1 MTKVI
6 FFYLLL
12 FIFISSTNAVEI
24 STNAKLV
31 GDTYYVVKGE
41 KIEIKISGNPSE
53 ELVFSIYYTFIL
65 KSSGDHYHFSQNKFP
80 IPISSSFEVK
90 AYPVKNLTVEA
101 KLWIFKKKLSAEAKN
116 DVAIVKAEVPAGK
129 YDVQFYGLA
138 NGNYVTI
145 ESLATSKIA
154 LDEGGKFSISYD
166 TSYLPEGEMTVQI
179 DSKLLK
185 VKIVSLSVSP
195 TPPSYNPPLY
205 NASVVP
211 ITEVP
216 QQILIEINPSKTT
229 IILNETLEIT
239 IKLRNS
245 LGQPISG
252 LAVFWRVNGSAV
264 KLLNFE
270 NETNHLGEATAK
282 IMALSVGE
290 AIVKAEIPDLNASA
304 EALIYVQNE
313 TISITYTP
321 QENSSPQIIYSP
333 TQEVYAPPQETVVNT
348 DQNKV
353 EIEKR
358 NFIPGFEVLTAF
370 LSVFCVYLI
379 VRRLGN

>member
-1 MTKVI
+1 
-6 FFYLLL
+6 
-12 FIFISSTNAVEI
+12 
-24 STNAKLV
+24 
-31 GDTYYVVKGE
+31 
-41 KIEIKISGNPSE
+41 
-53 ELVFSIYYTFIL
+53 
-65 KSSGDHYHFSQNKFP
+65 
-80 IPISSSFEVK
+80 
-90 AYPVKNLTVEA
+90 
-101 KLWIFKKKLSAEAKN
+101 
-116 DVAIVKAEVPAGK
+116 
-129 YDVQFYGLA
+129 
-138 NGNYVTI
+138 
-145 ESLATSKIA
+145 
-154 LDEGGKFSISYD
+154 
-166 TSYLPEGEMTVQI
+166 
-179 DSKLLK
+179 
-185 VKIVSLSVSP
+185 
-195 TPPSYNPPLY
+195 
-205 NASVVP
+205 
-211 ITEVP
+211 
-216 QQILIEINPSKTT
+216 
-229 IILNETLEIT
+229 
-239 IKLRNS
+239 
-245 LGQPISG
+245 
-252 LAVFWRVNGSAV
+252 VNGSAV